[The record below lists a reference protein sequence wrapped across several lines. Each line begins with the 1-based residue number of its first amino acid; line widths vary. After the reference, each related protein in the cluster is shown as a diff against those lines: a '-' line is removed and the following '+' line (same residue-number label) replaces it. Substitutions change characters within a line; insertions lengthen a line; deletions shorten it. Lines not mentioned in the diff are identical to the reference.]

1 MASDCQHLY
10 PTYALVVPLTAA
22 DWDLVEKAAA
32 NVPPP
37 ERPPAIG
44 TDADYPDFVT
54 NPQLTVLDLQLH
66 NVTVNNAIE
75 HFRKKR
81 WREIRTMDD
90 LEAVLRV
97 FPPTRTGTELLQ
109 PTCGFTS
116 TAGSRRRCP
125 GLGATTLNGVR
136 PPPRTI
142 WQRPQEDNEN

>member
-90 LEAVLRV
+90 LEAVLAR
-97 FPPTRTGTELLQ
+97 FPADQNGNRAAATYLWVYQ
-109 PTCGFTS
+109 Y
-116 TAGSRRRCP
+116 SR
-125 GLGATTLNGVR
+125 
-136 PPPRTI
+136 
-142 WQRPQEDNEN
+142 Q